1 MSERKKWGLAAIATG
16 VLFAVVGI
24 VVYFTSASPGW
35 LAPAIYIVETVLGV
49 LGVALLA
56 KPSPP
61 A

>member
-1 MSERKKWGLAAIATG
+1 MNERKKWGLASIITG
-16 VLFAVVGI
+16 VVFAAVGV
-24 VVYFTSASPGW
+24 VVYFTTSSPGW

-61 A
+61 